1 MDQGPYDH
9 GNTGEDPEFIT
20 VDVPATLVDVSIGE
34 TGEVVESGL
43 TIPMTFAAGTTQ
55 ATGSEVMEQ
64 IEQFLETYSHDGV
77 KYKYAGSYA
86 PPTFGIIDNGDGTYS
101 ASFEGTDYKSLRIDV
116 SPRG

>member
-1 MDQGPYDH
+1 MKALSFYF
-9 GNTGEDPEFIT
+9 FICFYLLFCPT
-20 VDVPATLVDVSIGE
+20 CIVALH
-34 TGEVVESGL
+34 
-43 TIPMTFAAGTTQ
+43 
-55 ATGSEVMEQ
+55 EVMEQ

>member
-1 MDQGPYDH
+1 M
-9 GNTGEDPEFIT
+9 
-20 VDVPATLVDVSIGE
+20 
-34 TGEVVESGL
+34 ESGL